1 MCCRYLLLQEHLRA
15 VLEKMGIETP
25 ADFRTRYNLPPG
37 GAVPAVRV
45 APGRGRRE
53 AVSLHWGFVPAW
65 AKERADFG
73 TKLINARAESLAE
86 KPAFR
91 DAFRLR
97 RCALP
102 ASGFYEWESGG
113 YAPKP
118 WLFRWRDE
126 QPFFLAGL
134 WESWR
139 ASDGD
144 VLESCAVITTEPN
157 ELMRPIHHRMPAML
171 TPEQC
176 DRWLDPAE
184 QAPARLA
191 PLLAPP
197 PAGRMTAFRVSPRVN
212 HVAHD
217 DERCVA
223 PAAASAPDATGD
235 DAQLSLGL

>member
-15 VLEKMGIETP
+15 VLEKMGVATP

-53 AVSLHWGFVPAW
+53 AVSLHWGLVPAW
-65 AKERADFG
+65 TKAREDFG
-73 TKLINARAESLAE
+73 TKLINARAESLAG

-113 YAPKP
+113 HAPKP

-139 ASDGD
+139 APDGD

-176 DRWLDPAE
+176 DLWLDPAE

-191 PLLAPP
+191 PLLALP

-223 PAAASAPDATGD
+223 PAAASAPGAPEN